1 MTRLAVA
8 LFIFLCLLPPASA
21 TLAPRREPT
30 TFAKDLPAAHNQQPS
45 QGPVQA
51 AATGGQ
57 DGEFAIT
64 DETEVLLNG
73 RACRYRDVPGN
84 AHIVNME
91 VAPDRKTVLKV
102 HFRTGR

>member
-1 MTRLAVA
+1 MA
-8 LFIFLCLLPPASA
+8 LFLFLCLLPPASA
-21 TLAPRREPT
+21 NLAPRREPT
-30 TFAKDLPAAHNQQPS
+30 TFAKDPPAAHNQQPS
-45 QGPVQA
+45 RGPVQA
-51 AATGGQ
+51 AASGR

-64 DETEVLLNG
+64 NETEVLLNG

-84 AHIVNME
+84 ARIVNME

>member
-45 QGPVQA
+45 RAPVQTA
-51 AATGGQ
+51 SSAE
-57 DGEFAIT
+57 DGEFT
-64 DETEVLLNG
+64 LTNETEVLLNG

-84 AHIVNME
+84 ARIMHME

-102 HFRTGR
+102 HFRTDR